1 MRNSSLGQFILVS
14 SKGNTQAEGWRFRLS
29 FAVCLWALVLY
40 GCSRAPTESNVKAD
54 LEHYLD
60 QARAWVAAE
69 EQANAAIMKA
79 RADQFVHEDIV
90 VGTLRPAINIVQKH
104 IQTLEQY
111 EPRTPSLT
119 SLHQQYVKAWR
130 TYPPAMTAVVDAME
144 KKDYV
149 RLATAKDEL
158 MAAQNAVGMALN
170 GLAGLMEETGLR
182 QKPTPAE
189 AEGTEETKDGI
200 QKGPAAEPQ
209 AEAPAYDP
217 PEP

>member
-1 MRNSSLGQFILVS
+1 MLIKSKNS
-14 SKGNTQAEGWRFRLS
+14 TQAEGRHFCLFLS
-29 FAVCLWALVLY
+29 LCLWVLVLF
-40 GCSRAPTESNVKAD
+40 GCSRSPTESNVKAD

-69 EQANAAIMKA
+69 EQANAAIMKV

-90 VGTLRPAINIVQKH
+90 VGTLRPAINIVQTH

-111 EPRTPSLT
+111 EPRTPSLA
-119 SLHQQYVKAWR
+119 SLHQQYIKAWR
-130 TYPPAMTAVVDAME
+130 TYPPAMTAIVDAME

-158 MAAQNAVGMALN
+158 MAAQNTVAMALN

-182 QKPTPAE
+182 PKPTPAE
-189 AEGTEETKDGI
+189 AAGTEEAKDGI
-200 QKGPAAEPQ
+200 QEGPGAGPQ

-217 PEP
+217 SEP